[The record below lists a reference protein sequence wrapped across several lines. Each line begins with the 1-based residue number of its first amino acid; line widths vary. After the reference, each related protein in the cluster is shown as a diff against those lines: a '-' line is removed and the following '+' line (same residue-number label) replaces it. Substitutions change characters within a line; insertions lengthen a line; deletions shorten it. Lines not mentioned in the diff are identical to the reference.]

1 MADDAR
7 APCACRRLEIIGSAY
22 AVWRWSRRGTEVR
35 LYGETHKQLRDESR
49 LELFFRMGAAL
60 IISLGAGTSLNTV
73 NKTVYRQ

>member
-49 LELFFRMGAAL
+49 SDWNFSSGWVRRSRRWHQFEHC
-60 IISLGAGTSLNTV
+60 
-73 NKTVYRQ
+73 Q